1 MGAEIGATT
10 SLFPYNKRMYD
21 YLVATKRGEIGEQ
34 ANKYKELLS
43 PDKGIYSKIYLI
55 PNLGVNNMYT
65 DIKKKWIHLDIL
77 QFFVLFKCS
86 LVDSEVDFFG

>member
-43 PDKGIYSKIYLI
+43 PDKGINSKIYLI

-65 DIKKKWIHLDIL
+65 DIKKNG
-77 QFFVLFKCS
+77 S
-86 LVDSEVDFFG
+86 T